1 MADERGWKGWL
12 GADFSDNFEMVFS
25 DVFRRVWQCLVCRF
39 FVDSQ
44 VLAEK
49 ERRFVSTASG
59 SSLLSTRGD
68 AENIWKHSI
77 KWSKQLSNSFPTCSK
92 TCSNI
97 NSSGF
102 RRVVLRWSPHSSPLD
117 PCGQASCSQV
127 AYSSSSGRKVWL
139 GTRSGEVRNVLRG
152 FSIAN
157 SLFRLDP
164 FSDGRS
170 GCGWLGFQPVSISR
184 GKNGRFDSTDSGHN
198 DLKISEDWRWIH
210 FESVL
215 GRIPDLPWC
224 LRHMQCSVRQ
234 RNFGG

>member
-1 MADERGWKGWL
+1 MHRRPSILFPRSQPISSPSSVNRKPLTSEWTQVWHSGRSAVGTNHWIMADERGWKGWL

-102 RRVVLRWSPHSSPLD
+102 RRVVLGGALTAALWIHADKHHARRLLTVPRVAERFGW
-117 PCGQASCSQV
+117 GQDQA
-127 AYSSSSGRKVWL
+127 
-139 GTRSGEVRNVLRG
+139 RSEMSWEVSALQIV
-152 FSIAN
+152 
-157 SLFRLDP
+157 
-164 FSDGRS
+164 
-170 GCGWLGFQPVSISR
+170 C
-184 GKNGRFDSTDSGHN
+184 FD
-198 DLKISEDWRWIH
+198 WIH
-210 FESVL
+210 FLMEGPVVV
-215 GRIPDLPWC
+215 G
-224 LRHMQCSVRQ
+224 
-234 RNFGG
+234 

>member
-1 MADERGWKGWL
+1 MLKT
-12 GADFSDNFEMVFS
+12 S
-25 DVFRRVWQCLVCRF
+25 
-39 FVDSQ
+39 
-44 VLAEK
+44 
-49 ERRFVSTASG
+49 
-59 SSLLSTRGD
+59 
-68 AENIWKHSI
+68 ENIP
-77 KWSKQLSNSFPTCSK
+77 LNDPNSFPTAFQQL
-92 TCSNI
+92 SNMFK
-97 NSSGF
+97 NMFQHQFQWLQKGCF
-102 RRVVLRWSPHSSPLD
+102 RWSPHSSPLD

-198 DLKISEDWRWIH
+198 DLKISED
-210 FESVL
+210 
-215 GRIPDLPWC
+215 
-224 LRHMQCSVRQ
+224 
-234 RNFGG
+234 